1 VLPERR
7 FVVYGGEERFPLA
20 PGVEGVSL
28 PDLCAEL
35 AALVR

>member
-1 VLPERR
+1 
-7 FVVYGGEERFPLA
+7 VVYGGEERFPLA

-35 AALVR
+35 AALAR